1 MPPKNKNLTTAHGSD
16 MQRVILCYFGI
27 LGFACLFVLYG
38 SLLGIVVGTNS
49 ALQNDITLDLNAQM
63 KGQAFSTL
71 SEAGDFLT
79 RVLNG
84 YDQAVANNTALATSN
99 VLRSNMYEP
108 NLGQPTN
115 YWDMEG
121 GKGSLLN
128 AINTDPRFPGQWIS
142 LNASAAYVMTP
153 SGSPNITFGNK
164 NTWYNCTLNN
174 PTGTTQ
180 TEADHCAKL
189 EKLIGSTTYLDP
201 LMKTSWETY
210 DDLIQMYV
218 GFDTT
223 PPSLRRY
230 PGRDSH
236 SPDGKLVGSG
246 MRYNCTGRDWYR
258 AAEAA
263 KPDTIVTEPY
273 EDFHGLGWMI
283 TIAKAVYDY
292 KIPIDYATDTPIGVV
307 GLDVLIK
314 DIAVVMN
321 DIKFLKTGSLTLFTN
336 ANCDGNLG
344 LANPACGQVVT
355 DQEWDF
361 ENSNT
366 GVFTYRN
373 KASPAV
379 SADIWKEIYDTA
391 VGGSKEIITYTD
403 IEEEKGKQLIFVE
416 RLSDYD
422 GQFYLAV
429 FVKDE
434 EVMEPVQPSI
444 DEMNDANNVVSGVL
458 VAALFAS
465 MILLMAL
472 MFVLI
477 KSIVKVF
484 NKMQENVEQLLRNVG
499 TGRGLGD
506 GMVEVNDYASE
517 ELQTLESSMNTM
529 IHQLQK
535 QRSAQFIEVPKE
547 EGTKKT
553 QSDQLSELWNI
564 VPMAE
569 DVKNQE
575 TPIDKAFVFDG
586 APAPPPA
593 YS

>member
-1 MPPKNKNLTTAHGSD
+1 MTLGNDASKNKNLTTAHGSD

-84 YDQAVANNTALATSN
+84 YDQSVANNTALATSN
-99 VLRSNMYEP
+99 VLRPNMYEP

-121 GKGSLLN
+121 GHASLDQ
-128 AINTDPRFPGQWIS
+128 AFKSTTGRFPNQWIS
-142 LNASAAYVMTP
+142 TEASAAYVMTP
-153 SGSPNITFGNK
+153 IGSSPAIEEANK
-164 NTWYNCTLNN
+164 STWFDCLSADCVELNRIIN
-174 PTGTTQ
+174 
-180 TEADHCAKL
+180 
-189 EKLIGSTTYLDP
+189 STTYLDP
-201 LMKTSWETY
+201 LMKTSWNTY
-210 DDLIQMYV
+210 TDLIQMYV
-218 GFDTT
+218 GFETT

-236 SPDGKLVGSG
+236 SPDNEPVGSG
-246 MRYNCTGRDWYR
+246 NDYDCTSRDWYI
-258 AAEAA
+258 AAKAA

-292 KIPIDYATDTPIGVV
+292 AVPIDYATATPIGVV

-314 DIAVVMN
+314 DIAAVMN

-336 ANCDGNLG
+336 AYCDGNQG
-344 LANPACGQVVT
+344 LADLACGQVVT

-361 ENSNT
+361 ENSNA

-373 KASPAV
+373 KTSPAV

-391 VGGSKEIITYTD
+391 IGGSKEIITYTD

-458 VAALFAS
+458 VAALFVS

-477 KSIVKVF
+477 KSIVRVF
-484 NKMQENVEQLLRNVG
+484 NKMQENVEQLLQNVG

-517 ELQTLESSMNTM
+517 ELQTLENSMNTM

-547 EGTKKT
+547 EGKKKT

-569 DVKNQE
+569 DVKNQD
-575 TPIDKAFVFDG
+575 TPIDNAFVFDG